1 MSKEKYNIIRVA
13 KQLPY
18 ISDADIQRMLK
29 ESTSP
34 DDCYRIMKQR
44 RMDW

>member
-1 MSKEKYNIIRVA
+1 MAKEKFEAIRVA

-18 ISDADIQRMLK
+18 ITKEDLERMRQ
-29 ESTSP
+29 EETTA

-44 RMDW
+44 RIDW